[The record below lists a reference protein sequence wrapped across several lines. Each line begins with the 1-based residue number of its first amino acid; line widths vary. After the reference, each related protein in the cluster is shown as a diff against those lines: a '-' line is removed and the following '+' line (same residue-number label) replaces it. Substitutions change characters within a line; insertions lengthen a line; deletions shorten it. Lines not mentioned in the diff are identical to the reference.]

1 MLLYEAMKVLL
12 TKIILSLVFSV
23 FFLLPFVVSAGTEH
37 NMSGW
42 AWSSNIGWISFNCTD
57 DNSCAISN
65 YGVNKNADDT
75 ITGYAWSP
83 NIGWIQFGGLSGFP
97 GGGGGTQ
104 AQNANINGNNLKGW
118 AKAIGADGNGWDGW
132 IALSG
137 AGPNYGALLS
147 GNYLVGYAWGSS
159 VIGWISFD
167 IAGADGVII
176 GPVVPPVVPGF
187 TLAGPSSL
195 KIQFLGQNGADS
207 ESGTYFVDNGGTSYN
222 LPITVSMDLI
232 TPSLPSGTTI
242 LYSLDSGANFSAS
255 PSTVI
260 SNYAQG
266 IGLKARLNKNIGT
279 AITYTMHLKGI
290 GQDGK
295 TAIRDIILSP
305 VLFNPQFEEL

>member
-1 MLLYEAMKVLL
+1 MKVLL
-12 TKIILSLVFSV
+12 TKNILSLVFSV

-75 ITGYAWSP
+75 ITGYALSP